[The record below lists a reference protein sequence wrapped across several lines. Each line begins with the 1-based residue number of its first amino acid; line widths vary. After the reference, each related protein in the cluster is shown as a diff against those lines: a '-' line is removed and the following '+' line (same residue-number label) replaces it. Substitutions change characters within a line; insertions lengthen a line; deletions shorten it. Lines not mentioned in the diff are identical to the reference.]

1 MYFLLN
7 CQIREFVE
15 PPLFTRN
22 WAPLISGCNPKFK
35 NPALDCCWPCW
46 KVSKM
51 VCHNLIAQKLT
62 KKIGSLEMDFC
73 QTRDLVVDPWV
84 RSPTQLYNFCCL
96 LTVKIWPRFNLPV
109 KRYSIYAHRQT
120 HRQTDRHTFC
130 IPIGGDEIFLHME
143 IYTCHFSMFI
153 RSLCSLIHFVCEGYF
168 KIFM

>member
-1 MYFLLN
+1 MCKNAKLHNFWSHLHLLAFGPPYFRLQHKILKLGSRLFLGLLRGF
-7 CQIREFVE
+7 Q
-15 PPLFTRN
+15 
-22 WAPLISGCNPKFK
+22 SGCP
-35 NPALDCCWPCW
+35 
-46 KVSKM
+46 
-51 VCHNLIAQKLT
+51 NLIAQKLT